1 MKLYRYEKELEGVV
15 SYIQYHLDRPLS
27 LSEIAN
33 YAGYSP
39 YHFTRIFKEKIGV
52 SPFYYI
58 SSLRMQQAKKMLLD
72 TNFPVRDIGLN
83 IGQQS
88 LGTFTT
94 QFTKRVGMTP
104 SAFRKSTQMVNED
117 FPSLKQMNQW
127 SLSKLPNSIDNRI
140 EGIVESEVPI
150 EGVIFIGLFAK
161 PVPEGLPLYGTLL
174 SSEGSF
180 CFKNVNPGM
189 YYLMA
194 TSVSWE
200 MESSD
205 VLLPEKTL
213 RFRSHQPIIVKDCFS
228 VPFQQVTLRP
238 PLLDDPPILVS
249 LPLLMRIFLK
259 DITAID
265 KKSR

>member
-1 MKLYRYEKELEGVV
+1 MVKDHV
-15 SYIQYHLDRPLS
+15 
-27 LSEIAN
+27 
-33 YAGYSP
+33 P
-39 YHFTRIFKEKIGV
+39 Y
-52 SPFYYI
+52 
-58 SSLRMQQAKKMLLD
+58 
-72 TNFPVRDIGLN
+72 
-83 IGQQS
+83 
-88 LGTFTT
+88 
-94 QFTKRVGMTP
+94 
-104 SAFRKSTQMVNED
+104 
-117 FPSLKQMNQW
+117 LKQMNQW

-140 EGIVESEVPI
+140 EGIVESEVSI

-194 TSVSWE
+194 TSVSWGIDT
-200 MESSD
+200 SD

-213 RFRSHQPIIVKDCFS
+213 RFRSHQPIIVKDCLS

-249 LPLLMRIFLK
+249 LPLLMQIFFK